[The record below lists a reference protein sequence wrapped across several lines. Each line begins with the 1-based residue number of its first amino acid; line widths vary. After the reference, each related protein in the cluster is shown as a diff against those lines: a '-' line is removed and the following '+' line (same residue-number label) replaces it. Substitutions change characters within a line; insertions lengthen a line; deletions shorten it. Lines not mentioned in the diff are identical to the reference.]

1 MVRHAPRFKPLAAA
15 LAALAATLLLGG
27 VGPAI
32 AAPARLLSWELFGLA
47 IAGGAGFLAWHL
59 ARLSALPPGPLARA
73 ALPAA
78 LAPLI
83 VFPHIGAPALLVPA
97 ALAAVLPPAERFAG
111 ALTLAGMLAA
121 LGAGPL
127 AAAVA
132 GGAMLAAAWRC
143 RARCPAANDNPSLE
157 RVPRFWPRFSPMPG
171 SLHYAREIARDSGS
185 ELGSS
190 VNVQRQ

>member
-1 MVRHAPRFKPLAAA
+1 MVRHAPQSRPLVAA

-27 VGPAI
+27 FGPAL
-32 AAPARLLSWELFGLA
+32 AGPAGLLSWELFGLA

-59 ARLSALPPGPLARA
+59 AQLTALPPAPVTRA

-83 VFPHIGAPALLVPA
+83 VFPHIGA
-97 ALAAVLPPAERFAG
+97 
-111 ALTLAGMLAA
+111 
-121 LGAGPL
+121 LGTGPV
-127 AAAVA
+127 AAAAA
-132 GGAMLAAAWRC
+132 GGAMLAAAWLC

-157 RVPRFWPRFSPMPG
+157 RMRRFWPMPA

-185 ELGSS
+185 EFGE
-190 VNVQRQ
+190 

>member
-1 MVRHAPRFKPLAAA
+1 MIRHAPRLRPFAAA

-27 VGPAI
+27 FGTAI
-32 AAPARLLSWELFGLA
+32 AAPAGLLSWELFGLA

-59 ARLSALPPGPLARA
+59 AQLSALPPGPVARA

-78 LAPLI
+78 LVPLI
-83 VFPHIGAPALLVPA
+83 VFPHVGAAALLVPA
-97 ALAAVLPPAERFAG
+97 TLAVALPPAERFAA
-111 ALTLAGMLAA
+111 ALALAGTLAA
-121 LGAGPL
+121 LGTGPL
-127 AAAVA
+127 AAALA

-157 RVPRFWPRFSPMPG
+157 RVPRFWLRFSPMPA

-185 ELGSS
+185 EFGE
-190 VNVQRQ
+190 

>member
-1 MVRHAPRFKPLAAA
+1 MIRPVPRLKPLAAA

-27 VGPAI
+27 FGSAI
-32 AAPARLLSWELFGLA
+32 AAPAGLLSWELFGLA

-59 ARLSALPPGPLARA
+59 AQLSALPPGPVARA

-78 LAPLI
+78 LVPLI
-83 VFPHIGAPALLVPA
+83 VFPHVGAAALLVPA
-97 ALAAVLPPAERFAG
+97 ALG
-111 ALTLAGMLAA
+111 T
-121 LGAGPL
+121 GPL
-127 AAAVA
+127 AAALA

-157 RVPRFWPRFSPMPG
+157 REHGFWPRFWPMPA

-185 ELGSS
+185 EFGE
-190 VNVQRQ
+190 